1 MTAFLADEHISADS
15 VRLLREAG
23 HDVVSV
29 GDDYPSLLDSSI
41 LKLANDEGRIIIT
54 CDSDFGELIYRK
66 ELECRTGVIFF
77 RLGKYSRTE
86 PAELILHYE
95 MKHPGCFERQ
105 FSVVRRHRFRQ
116 KKL

>member
-1 MTAFLADEHISADS
+1 MTAFLADEHISVDS

-41 LKLANDEGRIIIT
+41 LQLANDEGRIIIT
-54 CDSDFGELIYRK
+54 CDSDFGELIYRR
-66 ELECRTGVIFF
+66 ELECRTGVIFL
-77 RLGKYSRTE
+77 RLEKFFKTE

-95 MKHPGCFERQ
+95 QDAPGCFEGK
-105 FSVVRRHRFRQ
+105 FSVVKRQ
-116 KKL
+116 RLRQRMI